1 MIKRMQH
8 IERMSQ
14 NNDDI
19 RATQG
24 GFLTRLNDRH
34 GYIRRFSLR
43 YGGSRAKELERLIKF
58 LFVGGLGAIIDLGL
72 TNFLMIYVFH
82 VQDGDVLLVTLSACI
97 GFTTAVCSNF
107 FWNRYWTYP
116 DSRSRS
122 VRRQLV
128 QFFIVSVIGLG
139 VRALTVSMFT
149 NPFADVV
156 RRVTGAMNLD
166 LAGYTQYKLG
176 ANLAIMLALVIVAFW
191 NFLANRFWTYND
203 VG

>member
-1 MIKRMQH
+1 MQH

-14 NNDDI
+14 NNDELSMS
-19 RATQG
+19 QG

-34 GYIRRFSLR
+34 GIIRRFSQR
-43 YGGSRAKELERLIKF
+43 FGGSKAKELERLIKF

-72 TNFLMIYVFH
+72 TNLLMIYVFH

-97 GFTTAVCSNF
+97 GFTTAVASNF

-122 VRRQLV
+122 IRRQLV
-128 QFFIVSVIGLG
+128 QFFIVSFIGLG
-139 VRALTVSMFT
+139 VRALTVSLFT

-156 RRVTGAMNLD
+156 RGVTRGLNVE

-191 NFLANRFWTYND
+191 NFLANRLWTYND

>member
-1 MIKRMQH
+1 MTQRMQH

-14 NNDDI
+14 NSDDLSM
-19 RATQG
+19 AQG

-34 GYIRRFSLR
+34 GFIRRFSQR
-43 YGGSRAKELERLIKF
+43 FGGSKAKELERLIKF

-72 TNFLMIYVFH
+72 TNILMIYAFH

-97 GFTTAVCSNF
+97 GFTTAVSSNF

-139 VRALTVSMFT
+139 VRALTVSLFT

-156 RRVTGAMNLD
+156 RSITASLNVS
-166 LAGYTQYKLG
+166 LAGYTQYKMG

-191 NFLANRFWTYND
+191 NFLANRYWTYND